1 MITKNI
7 PYPILFYIKFSS
19 DFQYAIKY
27 NDEIFFSDWN
37 KELDFNF
44 SAINLN
50 TLYSNIVKKI
60 IGINDDVQDL
70 DNEIQRQD
78 TINRLNNEIAKFESK
93 IRNEKQFNI
102 KVQYNEQI
110 NRLKDE
116 IRELNGNAREC

>member
-1 MITKNI
+1 M
-7 PYPILFYIKFSS
+7 
-19 DFQYAIKY
+19 
-27 NDEIFFSDWN
+27 
-37 KELDFNF
+37 DFNF